1 MKIIQFNV
9 RSYWG
14 IRNAIR
20 NYINDEKPDVLLL
33 NSTGVTNGGT
43 IKHPGYTSRQSPD
56 GQHQG
61 VAILVRTSNKHE
73 YLTGVFLNH
82 SFLAVK
88 VHTTLGPIIVAT
100 AYARPNSHIPM
111 HDFNTLYRYNNY
123 PIFFAGDLNAH
134 HTQFQHGHIDNHGR
148 ELMAIFNT
156 KRLHYIGPDFET
168 FYGPNGRGRPDLV
181 FGNRAALP
189 YHTHCR
195 PGPITGSDHIPVV
208 ITITTNPI
216 QVPEK
221 MHYDYAR
228 ADWEGFVS
236 GLNEAR
242 LDVLC
247 DVQGKNPGQI
257 DYYWLSVLHNI
268 KWQMDISIPQTTFRL
283 RCDFMPS
290 VRTRRLE
297 ICYRNLFSMNLNRI
311 PQVQWNLNILRRH
324 ILDSYKRD
332 RAEHWAAL
340 VRKVQTRRTT
350 DPAAFWRD
358 IRRLK
363 GSDYKPF
370 DHLIKRG
377 RKVSDPNEANDIM
390 RTHWYNVFKP
400 HNPHPSVVGHV
411 NDINN
416 WINDNQEVISP
427 LPTVDLSLLDGQN
440 SFTAP
445 ITLAEVKTDITH
457 VKKRAPG
464 LTGMTREVI
473 RKLPNSVLRAVTA
486 LFNAS
491 LALGYF
497 PQALKSAVVIFILKP
512 GKDPTDPASYRP
524 ISLLEILAK
533 ILEGILNARLIMHL
547 EDNDLLPTMQFGF
560 RRNRSTH
567 DVTNIM
573 TTYLVNNWDRKLKT
587 VIVTKDVEKAFDTV
601 WHRGLK
607 YKLANNF
614 NLPPLAIKILC
625 SFLDNRSCFI
635 RFMGVIS
642 NPIHPRAGD
651 PQGSKLSPTLYI
663 MYVADMPRP
672 LPRHHAITLMYA
684 DDCTH
689 MTRAHAIDMA
699 ILRMN
704 LELDSA
710 SRWERKWRIKTN
722 PEKTKV
728 LINYPTPLR
737 GKVIGPVY
745 INQTDWPR
753 RRLTVESCIT
763 VLGVKFDKRLRFHK
777 NAADRLGKARRA
789 LRLIKRFGSASI
801 PTKRHLYQALVKP
814 HLTYGSLPLLLAA
827 KTRRKALQTTQNCA
841 LRWMH
846 NTRWSDFTTNRTLH
860 EITRNIPALNLVW
873 SRQTGRQLERLQ
885 AWHPDWIRNLQRLAR
900 TGHWRRLGIARNIL
914 EIDWAQDDPEF

>member
-1 MKIIQFNV
+1 MKIIQINV

-14 IRNAIR
+14 IRDAIR
-20 NYINDEKPDVLLL
+20 SYINDEKPEVLLL
-33 NSTGVTNGGT
+33 NSTGITNGAT
-43 IKHPGYTSRQSPD
+43 IKHPGYTARQSPD
-56 GQHQG
+56 GAHQG
-61 VAILVRTSNKHE
+61 VAILVSTSIKHE
-73 YLTGVFLNH
+73 YLTGIFLNN

-88 VHTTLGPIIVAT
+88 LHTPRGPIIVAT
-100 AYARPNSHIPM
+100 AYARPNSYIPM
-111 HDFNTLYRYNNY
+111 HDFNTLYRYNNF

-134 HTQFQHGHIDNHGR
+134 HTQFQHGRIDNHGR
-148 ELMAIFNT
+148 QLMAIFNA
-156 KRLHYIGPDFET
+156 KRLHYMGPDFET
-168 FYGPNGRGRPDLV
+168 FYSPNGRGRPDLV

-189 YHTHCR
+189 YHSHCR
-195 PGPITGSDHIPVV
+195 PGLNVGSDHIPVV
-208 ITITTNPI
+208 ITITTNLI

-221 MHYDYAR
+221 IHYDFAR

-236 GLNEAR
+236 GLNEAQ

-247 DVQGKNPGQI
+247 DVQGKTPGQI
-257 DYYWLSVLHNI
+257 DYYWLSVLHKI
-268 KWQMDISIPQTTFRL
+268 KWQMDISIPKTTFKL
-283 RCDFMPS
+283 RCDFKPS
-290 VRTRRLE
+290 IRTKRLE

-332 RAEHWAAL
+332 RAETWADL
-340 VRKVQTRRTT
+340 VRKAEIKRPI
-350 DPAAFWRD
+350 DPAAFWKE
-358 IRRLK
+358 IKRLK

-370 DHLIKRG
+370 DYLIEEG
-377 RKVSDPNEANDIM
+377 RKVSDPKKANDVM
-390 RTHWYNVFKP
+390 RKHWKKVFRA
-400 HNPHPSVVGHV
+400 HRPHPSAVDHV

-427 LPTVDLSLLDGQN
+427 LATVDLNILDGQN

-445 ITLAEVKTDITH
+445 ITLDEVKLDVKD

-464 LTGMTREVI
+464 LTGMTRDVV

-497 PQALKSAVVIFILKP
+497 PQALKSAVIIFILKP

-533 ILEGILNARLIMHL
+533 IFEGILNARLMNHL

-560 RRNRSTH
+560 RRNRSTQ

-573 TTYLVNNWDRKLKT
+573 TSYLVNNWDRHLKT

-614 NLPPLAIKILC
+614 NLPPLAVKILC
-625 SFLDNRSCFI
+625 SFLDHRSCFI
-635 RFMGVIS
+635 RFMGVVS

-672 LPRHHAITLMYA
+672 LIRHQAITLMYA

-689 MTRAHAIDMA
+689 MTRAHAIDQA
-699 ILRMN
+699 TLRMN
-704 LELDSA
+704 RELESA
-710 SRWERKWRIKTN
+710 SHWERQWRIKTN
-722 PEKTKV
+722 PTKTKV
-728 LINYPTPLR
+728 MVAYPPPRR

-745 INQTDWPR
+745 LNHTDWPR
-753 RRLTVESCIT
+753 RPLSVEASIK
-763 VLGVKFDKRLRFHK
+763 VLGVKFDKRLKFHT
-777 NAADRLGKARRA
+777 NAAERLGKARHA
-789 LRLIKRFGSASI
+789 LRLIKRFGSASL

-827 KTRRKALQTTQNCA
+827 KTRRKSLQITQNRA

-846 NTRWSDFTTNRTLH
+846 NIRWSDFVTTSSLH
-860 EITRNIPALNLVW
+860 EITRNMPALNLIW
-873 SRQTGRQLERLQ
+873 SRQIGKQLERLQ
-885 AWHPDWIRNLQRLAR
+885 AWHPEWIRKLRHLAN
-900 TGHWRRLGIARNIL
+900 TGHWRRHGIARNVL
-914 EIDWAQDDPEF
+914 LIDWAQDDPEF